1 MERRVSEPLPW
12 GLPLVRVSVP
22 PVETRSRTAGV
33 HLPGGSAELRRAASL
48 RQAGLL
54 HMRVC
59 VCVCGVCVCVER
71 EGSASE
77 PPVGGASGG
86 GP

>member
-12 GLPLVRVSVP
+12 GLPLVRIRVP

-48 RQAGLL
+48 RQAGLFTYA
-54 HMRVC
+54 R
-59 VCVCGVCVCVER
+59 VCVCGV
-71 EGSASE
+71 
-77 PPVGGASGG
+77 
-86 GP
+86 

>member
-48 RQAGLL
+48 RQAGLFTYA
-54 HMRVC
+54 R

-71 EGSASE
+71 EGARASLR
-77 PPVGGASGG
+77 
-86 GP
+86 